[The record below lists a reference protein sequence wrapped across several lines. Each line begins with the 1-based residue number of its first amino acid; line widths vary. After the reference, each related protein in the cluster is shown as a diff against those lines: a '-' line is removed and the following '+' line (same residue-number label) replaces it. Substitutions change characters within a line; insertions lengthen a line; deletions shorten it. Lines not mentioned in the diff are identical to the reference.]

1 MSLKSKLKYLYK
13 LINEMEIRNS
23 NDSRSVKSVLKKY
36 FNKRFIVFAFFIV
49 LIIGAYKVSSL
60 VQTKGYLGL
69 WDFVST
75 VSSNYWKG
83 MDANPEVISIEIKEG
98 DFKKLEKNRK
108 QALERGV
115 IINDL
120 DGDYVPATID
130 YNGSKIKVKLRLKGH
145 MTDHLQDNKWSF
157 RIKTK
162 GNDSFMGMK
171 RFSIQHPGTRGYVY
185 EWIYHELMKREDI
198 IALRYK
204 FINVKVNG
212 NDWGI
217 YALEENFENELI
229 ENNHRKKGP
238 IIRFNPDLY
247 WVNRYNEY
255 TYQNSYDEFASYYSA
270 NPEAYRESNVLSDS
284 VQKQY
289 YLNAIALVEGLRNR
303 KISVSQAFDV
313 NRLAK
318 FHAII
323 DLVGGLHSI
332 DWSDIKYYYNPITSK
347 LEPVAYESFT
357 NLTSRDISGQYKFND
372 LDSSSNYLDWHS
384 MIFSDKLFFAAYV
397 KELQRLSSP
406 KYLDEFFNDSNA
418 ELQKNLA
425 IIYKEFP
432 YKKFDKNE
440 YYKRQQSIVK
450 ILSPPKAVHAYLKS
464 VENNVVTL
472 QVASIDAL
480 PVQINAVLVS
490 SFRSVI
496 KSVVLPAKQ
505 AREYA
510 NYFDFNFIMPD
521 NFKWNDKLIDSVMI
535 EYSILGSSEKKEAK
549 VFPFPHTDNE
559 FISGKLKSMESNIS
573 EFPFLTVNENEKLIH
588 IKAGVHSLDKE
599 LVIPFGFR
607 LIGSASTIDL
617 IKNAKIISYSPF
629 FITGTDDEPFL
640 FKSSDSSSAG
650 IILID
655 AGKSLFKN
663 VTFLN
668 LPKVVD
674 KNISRTGA
682 LTFYE
687 SIVEFDNCSFYRC
700 RAEDAINLI
709 RSHFTFTNCLFQNAD
724 NDVLDI
730 DFSEGIISSCVFENS
745 KENAIDVTMSK
756 VTLKS
761 IFIKDSGNK
770 GINAKAGSQLIGNDI
785 RIENANISFSAEDNA
800 DVFIQ
805 KMKISD
811 SKIGVVAY
819 KNKSGAGYPTIKINS
834 LSFVNVKQQYLKEKK
849 SSILVNGFEVND
861 ETKNVEAIVKGKNKK

>member
-1 MSLKSKLKYLYK
+1 
-13 LINEMEIRNS
+13 MEIRNS
-23 NDSRSVKSVLKKY
+23 NNKKSEKSVLKKH
-36 FNKRFIVFAFFIV
+36 FNKRFVLFAFLIV
-49 LIIGAYKVSSL
+49 LIIGAYKGSSL
-60 VQTKGYLGL
+60 VQTKGYSGL

-75 VSSNYWKG
+75 VSANYWKG
-83 MDANPEVISIEIKEG
+83 MDANPESISIEIKEA

-130 YNGSKIKVKLRLKGH
+130 YHGNKIKVKLRLKGH

-162 GNDSFMGMK
+162 GKDSFMGMK
-171 RFSIQHPGTRGYVY
+171 RFSIQHPGTRGYIY

-217 YALEENFENELI
+217 YAVEENFENELI
-229 ENNHRKKGP
+229 DNNQRKKGP
-238 IIRFNPDLY
+238 ILRFNPDLY

-255 TYQNSYDEFASYYSA
+255 TYHNSFDEFASYYSA
-270 NPEAYRESNVLSDS
+270 NPEAYRESNVLADS

-289 YLNAIALVEGLRNR
+289 YLNAIALVEGLRNK
-303 KISVSQAFDV
+303 KINVSQAFDV
-313 NRLAK
+313 ARLAK

-323 DLVGGLHSI
+323 DLVGGVHSI
-332 DWSDIKYYYNPITSK
+332 DWSDIKYYYNPLTSK

-357 NLTSRDISGQYKFND
+357 NLNSRDISGQYKFTEI
-372 LDSSSNYLDWHS
+372 DSSSNYIDWHS
-384 MIFSDKLFFAAYV
+384 MIFSDKVFFAEYI
-397 KELQRLSSP
+397 KQLERLASP
-406 KYLDEFFNDSNA
+406 KYLDDFFNDSNT
-418 ELQKNLA
+418 ELQKNLT

-440 YYKRQQSIVK
+440 YYKRQQNILR

-464 VENNVVTL
+464 VDNNVVTI
-472 QVASIDAL
+472 QVTAIDAL
-480 PVQINAVLVS
+480 PVQLNAILVNGI
-490 SFRSVI
+490 RVAA
-496 KSVVLPAKQ
+496 KPVVLPAKQ

-510 NYFDFNFIMPD
+510 NYADIKFILP
-521 NFKWNDKLIDSVMI
+521 NNIKWNDKLADSVII

-559 FISGKLKSMESNIS
+559 FIEDKLKNLVSNVS
-573 EFPFLTVNENEKLIH
+573 AFPFLTVDENEKIIY
-588 IKAGVHSLDKE
+588 IKSGNQTIDKD
-599 LVIPFGFR
+599 LVIPPGYR
-607 LIGSASTIDL
+607 LIGNSPTTIDL
-617 IKNAKIISYSPF
+617 INKAKIISYSPF
-629 FITGTDDEPFL
+629 FIIGTDDESFV
-640 FKSSDSSSAG
+640 FKSSDSTSAG
-650 IILID
+650 MILIN
-655 AGKSLFKN
+655 AEKSLFKN
-663 VTFLN
+663 VIFLN

-674 KNISRTGA
+674 KNLSRTGA

-687 SIVEFDNCSFYRC
+687 STVEFDKCSFYKC
-700 RAEDAINLI
+700 KAEDAVNLI
-709 RSHFTFTNCLFQNAD
+709 RSHFSFTDCLFQNMD

-730 DFSEGIISSCVFENS
+730 DFSEGIISSSVFENS

-761 IFIKDSGNK
+761 IYIKDSGNK

-785 RIENANISFSAEDNA
+785 RIKNANISVSAEDNA
-800 DVFIQ
+800 NIVIQ
-805 KMKISD
+805 KLEITD
-811 SKIGVVAY
+811 SKTGVVAY
-819 KNKSGAGYPTIKINS
+819 NNKSGAGYPTIKINS
-834 LSFVNVKQQYLKEKK
+834 VSFVNVKQQYLKEKQA
-849 SSILVNGFEVND
+849 SILINGSELND

>member
-1 MSLKSKLKYLYK
+1 M
-13 LINEMEIRNS
+13 LINNNNHKNTSENGF
-23 NDSRSVKSVLKKY
+23 LKKY
-36 FNKRFIVFAFFIV
+36 VFTKRTFFLVFLFSVLAF
-49 LIIGAYKVSSL
+49 GYWSSKA
-60 VQTKGYLGL
+60 VKSKGFLGL

-83 MDANPEVISIEIKEG
+83 MDSNPEVISVEIKDS

-130 YNGSKIKVKLRLKGH
+130 YKGSKIKVKLRLKGH

-270 NPEAYRESNVLSDS
+270 TPEAYRESNVLADS
-284 VQKQY
+284 VQKKY

-303 KISVSQAFDV
+303 KISVSQAFDIP
-313 NRLAK
+313 RLAK

-332 DWSDIKYYYNPITSK
+332 DWSDIKYYYNPLTSK

-357 NLTSRDISGQYKFND
+357 NLNSRDISGQYKFTD
-372 LDSSSNYLDWHS
+372 LDSSSNYIDWHT
-384 MIFSDKLFFAAYV
+384 MIFSDKFFFAEYI
-397 KELQRLSSP
+397 KELERLSSP
-406 KYLDEFFNDSNA
+406 KYLDKFFSDSNT

-440 YYKRQQSIVK
+440 YYKRQQNILK
-450 ILSPPKAVHAYLKS
+450 ILSPPKAVHAYLRS
-464 VENNVVTL
+464 VNNNVVTL

-480 PVQINAVLVS
+480 PVQINAVLVNGL
-490 SFRSVI
+490 RVAT
-496 KSVVLPAKQ
+496 KPLVLPAKQ
-505 AREYA
+505 AREYV
-510 NYFDFNFIMPD
+510 NYSDIKFTLPD
-521 NFKWNDKLIDSVMI
+521 NFSWNYKLTDSVLI

-559 FISGKLKSMESNIS
+559 FIVEKLKNMESNINA
-573 EFPFLTVNENEKLIH
+573 FPFLTVDENKKLIY
-588 IKAGVHSLDKE
+588 IKSGNQTIDKD
-599 LVIPFGFR
+599 LIIPFGYR
-607 LIGSASTIDL
+607 LLGNSPTTIDL

-629 FITGTDDEPFL
+629 FIIGTDDESFV
-640 FKSSDSSSAG
+640 FKSSDSSAAG
-650 IILID
+650 IILIS
-655 AGKSLFKN
+655 AEKSHFKN
-663 VTFLN
+663 VSFLN

-674 KNISRTGA
+674 TLLLRTGA

-687 SIVEFDNCSFYRC
+687 SEVEFEKCSFYKSKS
-700 RAEDAINLI
+700 EDAVNLI
-709 RSHFTFTNCLFQNAD
+709 RSHFSFTNCLFQDMD
-724 NDVLDI
+724 NDILDI

-745 KENAIDVTMSK
+745 NENAIDITMSK

-761 IFIKDSGNK
+761 IYIKNSGNK
-770 GINAKAGSQLIGNDI
+770 GINAKAGSQLLGNGI
-785 RIENANISFSAEDNA
+785 RIKNANISVSAEDNA
-800 DVFIQ
+800 DISIQ
-805 KMKISD
+805 NLEISD

-819 KNKSGAGYPTIKINS
+819 NNKSGAGYPIIKINS
-834 LSFVNVKQQYLKEKK
+834 VSFLNVKQQYLKEKQAT
-849 SSILVNGFEVND
+849 ILVDGIEVND
-861 ETKNVEAIVKGKNKK
+861 ETKNVEAIVKAKNKK